1 MLTILISI
9 VIAVVIFL
17 VCRAIVLWYWKID
30 TIVSLLQEIADS
42 LSNKIQREE
51 QKQDIQSN

>member
-1 MLTILISI
+1 MPTILISI
-9 VIAVVIFL
+9 VIAIVIFL
-17 VCRAIVLWYWKID
+17 VCRAIVLWYWHID

-51 QKQDIQSN
+51 QKQDI